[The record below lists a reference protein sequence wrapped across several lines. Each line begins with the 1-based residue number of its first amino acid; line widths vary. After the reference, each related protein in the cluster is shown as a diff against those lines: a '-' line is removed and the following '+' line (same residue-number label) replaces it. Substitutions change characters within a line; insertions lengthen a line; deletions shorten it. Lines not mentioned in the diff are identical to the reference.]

1 MSSKFKSRSP
11 FLLARTFACLGEIDS
26 TLHWLEVSYRQ
37 RAYPL
42 HNINV
47 PHQDCFDDSIRSDP
61 RFIDL
66 LKRMNLP
73 EFDG

>member
-1 MSSKFKSRSP
+1 MH
-11 FLLARTFACLGEIDS
+11 T
-26 TLHWLEVSYRQ
+26 
-37 RAYPL
+37 
-42 HNINV
+42 INV
-47 PHQDCFDDSIRSDP
+47 PHQECFDDAIRSDP